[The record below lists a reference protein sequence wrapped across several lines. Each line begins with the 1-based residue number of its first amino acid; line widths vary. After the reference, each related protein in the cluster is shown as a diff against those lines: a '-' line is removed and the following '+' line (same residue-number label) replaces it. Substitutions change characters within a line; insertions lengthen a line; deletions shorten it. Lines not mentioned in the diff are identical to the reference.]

1 MRRNSGL
8 SRIFAAFLAG
18 FAAIGAT
25 AGPLAPWDPYPEG
38 YTCCNLHYDRD
49 WISDA
54 NWSTFPMIPA
64 GARIKVTSYG
74 SNRASVEID
83 GKNFRIGQD
92 YGRGDESLE
101 SFIGKLILKE
111 NPRDRIAAY
120 PEGIREAI
128 RLGKVVPGMSRD
140 QALIAA
146 GHPPTHQTKI
156 LDAPVWSYWNDRFS
170 RWTVTWDG
178 NGTVREVAGQR

>member
-1 MRRNSGL
+1 
-8 SRIFAAFLAG
+8 
-18 FAAIGAT
+18 
-25 AGPLAPWDPYPEG
+25 
-38 YTCCNLHYDRD
+38 
-49 WISDA
+49 
-54 NWSTFPMIPA
+54 
-64 GARIKVTSYG
+64 VTSYG

-128 RLGKVVPGMSRD
+128 RLG
-140 QALIAA
+140 
-146 GHPPTHQTKI
+146 
-156 LDAPVWSYWNDRFS
+156 
-170 RWTVTWDG
+170 RWC
-178 NGTVREVAGQR
+178 RECRATRH